1 MGELSMERFRG
12 IFKLT
17 YNGDAHIV
25 LQTKVQV
32 QKKTTTTT
40 TTTTKSKD
48 MFLDRYNPP
57 PPRLFR
63 PVHLLYESDTHYL
76 VEFIGQSHE
85 CQED

>member
-32 QKKTTTTT
+32 QKNNNNKKAKTCLWIDTY
-40 TTTTKSKD
+40 SSRA
-48 MFLDRYNPP
+48 FSN
-57 PPRLFR
+57 LFVFCINLTHISFTYR
-63 PVHLLYESDTHYL
+63 P
-76 VEFIGQSHE
+76 IP
-85 CQED
+85 